1 MAVATPPPPVPPPQ
15 PISTRCWS
23 DAALSQRFR
32 LQRRL
37 GHGTYG
43 TAWLARDAQTNELV
57 VVKTVAKESTSRLNF
72 KRELKY
78 SHALA
83 DHPHV
88 IRTRRQGFET
98 DDSFILIQEYATG
111 GDLFECIRPELG
123 MDEGNARIYLG
134 HICLALDY
142 IHSRGLVHRDV
153 KPENIVLC
161 KTVSTT
167 ACPNSVP
174 TGIAGSGTAGSPAVG
189 KEVVVAKLIDFGLTR
204 RIGSRLTRLRGSL
217 PYTAPEMCAA
227 GRHHNEDADESE
239 GYMISSELDIWSLGI
254 TLFCMLTGT
263 FPWRRA
269 SESDSN
275 FKAFAAWQMGLRPT
289 PPTSWRRFSPQLL
302 ELFSQL
308 LCIDATRRA
317 TARTAF
323 AYLEVPWSSPAPSP
337 GPTSSSSNSTV
348 SGMLE
353 PQSPHFTPSSAPP
366 VTPTTPGS
374 ISKSWLP
381 SPMGN
386 DVNSRHTRASIP
398 EGACLMDTS
407 QHTPTT
413 AASMHPSTG
422 AAAANPA
429 GAASSTIHH
438 QQHQHHRSSWHA
450 KTTHADHHSQHSHHH
465 GQSGGHLSSS
475 SRRHSDSAAAVR
487 LPYKVSKGCHT
498 VKAPSTSQQQQQ
510 QSQGHRPRAKSLWSI
525 SHQPVSVT

>member
-1 MAVATPPPPVPPPQ
+1 MAVSATPPPPVPPPQ

-23 DAALSQRFR
+23 DAALCQRFR

-88 IRTRRQGFET
+88 IKTRRQGFET
-98 DDSFILIQEYATG
+98 DDSFILIQEYANG

-123 MDEGNARIYLG
+123 MDESNARIYLG

-161 KTVSTT
+161 K
-167 ACPNSVP
+167 SVP
-174 TGIAGSGTAGSPAVG
+174 TCGQGGG
-189 KEVVVAKLIDFGLTR
+189 KEIVMAKLIDFGLTR

-227 GRHHNEDADESE
+227 GRHHNEDGDESE

-275 FKAFAAWQMGLRPT
+275 FKAFAAWQVGLRPT
-289 PPTSWRRFSPQLL
+289 PPASWRRFSPQLL
-302 ELFSQL
+302 DLFSKL
-308 LCIDATRRA
+308 LCIDASRRA

-323 AYLEVPWSSPAPSP
+323 SYLEVPWSSAPM
-337 GPTSSSSNSTV
+337 V
-348 SGMLE
+348 VE
-353 PQSPHFTPSSAPP
+353 PQSPQVSSASSSASHRKPWTGSSSTNEHRHSHP
-366 VTPTTPGS
+366 GTPHS
-374 ISKSWLP
+374 
-381 SPMGN
+381 
-386 DVNSRHTRASIP
+386 A
-398 EGACLMDTS
+398 MD
-407 QHTPTT
+407 TT
-413 AASMHPSTG
+413 AADGH
-422 AAAANPA
+422 AATLQAAPRLH
-429 GAASSTIHH
+429 SQH
-438 QQHQHHRSSWHA
+438 QQHQGQRASWPAKSPDQTMPQQQQQQQPQRS
-450 KTTHADHHSQHSHHH
+450 
-465 GQSGGHLSSS
+465 GVLSSS
-475 SRRHSDSAAAVR
+475 SRRHSDSAAVK
-487 LPYKVSKGCHT
+487 LPCKVTKGCHT
-498 VKAPSTSQQQQQ
+498 VKAQSSSQ
-510 QSQGHRPRAKSLWSI
+510 QSQSTVGHRPRAKSLWSI